1 MDQDAQQSAAQ
12 RLVSKGVLTHNQL
25 TKALEYQ
32 CRLPP
37 GQFMPLL
44 KILLEFEYVT
54 EDQLRVTL
62 GDDYLQQQDPIGR
75 ILVEQGIVSSQQLEQ
90 ALQVLNSFSRSH
102 VTDILIDLGLVTRSD
117 IERAI
122 SLHQIEVSQQLN
134 QPTSTLRPRTQ
145 EVPDADEADEDL
157 PPEPA
162 PTVPESEPSRPSIVE
177 QTAVHLPLGR
187 QLIAR
192 GFLNEDELRDAIE
205 YQQRLPKVMHRP
217 IGEILVMLGYI
228 TEAQLKETLASQPT
242 QGRSRIGELLI
253 KAGLIE
259 DWQLAHALS
268 LQFSP
273 EHAHKKLG
281 QLLIEL
287 GYAQRDEIEGVLA
300 RHYREQP
307 PVAPPAPRP
316 VFAPLKPPEPVYK
329 PLGQILVEK
338 GYITPEQLE
347 EALAHHAGSPDAYM
361 PLGDILV
368 LKGYL
373 SEGQLQECLAEQPEF
388 SREPIGQVLIR
399 QGLIQDW
406 QLSHALCMQFDPVS
420 GERRNLGA
428 ILVEQGYCSQDQ
440 IEAAVLRDLRQKR
453 AAERQEE
460 D

>member
-1 MDQDAQQSAAQ
+1 MSAMDQDAQQSAAQ

-268 LQFSP
+268 L
-273 EHAHKKLG
+273 
-281 QLLIEL
+281 
-287 GYAQRDEIEGVLA
+287 
-300 RHYREQP
+300 
-307 PVAPPAPRP
+307 
-316 VFAPLKPPEPVYK
+316 
-329 PLGQILVEK
+329 
-338 GYITPEQLE
+338 
-347 EALAHHAGSPDAYM
+347 
-361 PLGDILV
+361 
-368 LKGYL
+368 
-373 SEGQLQECLAEQPEF
+373 
-388 SREPIGQVLIR
+388 
-399 QGLIQDW
+399 
-406 QLSHALCMQFDPVS
+406 
-420 GERRNLGA
+420 
-428 ILVEQGYCSQDQ
+428 
-440 IEAAVLRDLRQKR
+440 
-453 AAERQEE
+453 
-460 D
+460 